1 MGTMD
6 ETPKRAPMTRARRQ
20 LVGVL
25 VVLFAAMLLYKVLHA
40 GDLEQTALFYVGL
53 PAFIALAVAVGA
65 RPKSVTG
72 TALAAVTVGLA
83 LAGPLLDEGIICL
96 VMAAP
101 LFYLLAVIIA
111 APVDLARRRA
121 RKGQG
126 GRTHAFATVPLIA
139 LLALEGTGAY
149 ELPRDGTA
157 TVTRT
162 VATSPAQFE
171 RTLAAPPR
179 FAAPE
184 PVFLQIPFP
193 RPRHSEGTGLG
204 VGAHREITFN
214 PHRSLGIGSHPT
226 PRSMRLVVAAHAPGH
241 VRFVV
246 THDTTLARW
255 LDLGSAEVTWRP
267 TATGRTEVTW
277 TLHYRRTFDPGWYFG
292 PIQQYG
298 MEQAAAYLSDT
309 FSHPTAP
316 AGTSAR

>member
-1 MGTMD
+1 MD
-6 ETPKRAPMTRARRQ
+6 ETAKRAPMTRARRQ

-149 ELPRDGTA
+149 ELPWTGPPP
-157 TVTRT
+157 
-162 VATSPAQFE
+162 SPAPS
-171 RTLAAPPR
+171 RRAPRSSSGPSPR
-179 FAAPE
+179 RPLRGARAGVPAD
-184 PVFLQIPFP
+184 PLP

-204 VGAHREITFN
+204 VGAHREIAFN
-214 PHRSLGIGSHPT
+214 PHRSLGIGSQPT
-226 PRSMRLVVAAHAPGH
+226 PRSMRLVVAAHTRATSASSSP
-241 VRFVV
+241 
-246 THDTTLARW
+246 TTPR
-255 LDLGSAEVTWRP
+255 S
-267 TATGRTEVTW
+267 
-277 TLHYRRTFDPGWYFG
+277 
-292 PIQQYG
+292 
-298 MEQAAAYLSDT
+298 
-309 FSHPTAP
+309 P
-316 AGTSAR
+316 AGSTWDRPR